1 MPPLSLYARART
13 HSPLRTR
20 PRVQRAPG
28 IPCALPFSRADP
40 YQDSGASRRE
50 IVKLCALKMYSGR
63 KAMKFQRLLI
73 ALSRESSVIRK

>member
-13 HSPLRTR
+13 HSPLRTK

-40 YQDSGASRRE
+40 IKTRARRAAGQRSYAYRDPK
-50 IVKLCALKMYSGR
+50 VAGR
-63 KAMKFQRLLI
+63 QFGW
-73 ALSRESSVIRK
+73 S